1 MLKSNIFISVAAVFL
16 AIETQIQLGM
26 RPQWHPYLFI
36 IFFATLFEYN
46 LHRFVTVITNKEALN
61 SDKHSWVKQHLLLFY
76 ALVAASVI
84 GFVIS
89 LFFAKKGVLITL
101 APIAL
106 ITVFYSMPVYKV
118 KKNIFRLREI
128 HFLKIFLIAFVWS
141 TITVLL
147 PVIQSENSFN
157 TNHIV
162 LILTERFL
170 FIFAITIPF
179 DIRDMEIDR
188 QSGLKT
194 IPLLIGETRAYRLS
208 NILLGIFFV
217 ICLFHYITHNSY
229 SLLYPLVI
237 SAAST
242 FLFLNVKAIGKIPDY
257 HFGILDGTMLL
268 QGLLV
273 YLFWYM
279 G

>member
-1 MLKSNIFISVAAVFL
+1 MIKSNIFISVAAVFL

-46 LHRFVTVITNKEALN
+46 LHRFVTIVTNKKALN
-61 SDKHSWVKQHLLLFY
+61 SEKHSWVKPHLYLFY
-76 ALVAASVI
+76 TLVIASVL
-84 GFVIS
+84 GFIIS
-89 LFFAKKGVLITL
+89 LFFAKTEVLITF

-106 ITVFYSMPVYKV
+106 ITLFYSLPVFKN

-141 TITVLL
+141 AITVML
-147 PVIQSENSFN
+147 PVIQSENTYN
-157 TNHIV
+157 NNHIM
-162 LILTERFL
+162 LILIERFL
-170 FIFAITIPF
+170 FVFAIAIPF

-188 QSGLKT
+188 QTGLKT
-194 IPLLIGETRAYRLS
+194 IPLLIGETGAYKLS
-208 NILLGIFFV
+208 NILLGIFFIV
-217 ICLFHYITHNSY
+217 CVFHYATLNSY
-229 SLLYPLVI
+229 LILYPLI
-237 SAAST
+237 FSAAST
-242 FLFLNVKAIGKIPDY
+242 FLFLNIKTIRKIPYY

-273 YLFWYM
+273 YLFWYL